1 MSLAAALAGA
11 AACASNPIK
20 PGDQALIA
28 KADAQLL
35 VGCYTCLHEAHDT
48 YARLAVAKARPLLVT
63 KLFESDLL
71 LTLRAKEL
79 ALDPTPAFAE
89 ATALAKE
96 QPASIGADHALAIVA
111 AVAPDDV
118 GTTQR
123 AMQTFYGAQQKY
135 LGSVDAD
142 LAWLH
147 DPTVGVAP
155 AANAKPVKPKKNA
168 PPIPELREP
177 VLQYLAMA
185 LDCSYPARPHPSPF
199 TRWWVGRDHSAFRT
213 PLPGAAPLVRYRA
226 GTCTNVDVQAL
237 MALHDEVPAY
247 TEIAYFL
254 ARPAVG
260 AAKDTGPGT
269 ARALLKEAYAAFPKS
284 PSVTY
289 LDGNFNQLLG
299 DCKAALGRYDETLA
313 LATDHEN
320 ALLGRTVC
328 LSFLKRNDEAIQ
340 SATHMID
347 VKADVPDAY
356 YWRAWN
362 QHFLTHLPEARAD
375 IEQAKKMTSQN
386 GDVLTLAGIIEHDQ
400 DDLPPAETDLTKARG
415 IPFGKSNCVAAW
427 YLGLV
432 RLKQERWL
440 DSGTQFEA
448 AMDCYATH
456 VAQDKDGLDRM
467 TARTDLDPD
476 FRAAQIKGFQAALE
490 EDQSQQYAA
499 AFNAANN
506 DARGGNVDRART
518 LLPIAAKDPGLA
530 DKVEQLKKIIG
541 DGSSVMGDGNRR
553 WMVGDGDRRSRYR

>member
-1 MSLAAALAGA
+1 MPLGWGSRVSLAVALAGV

-35 VGCYTCLHEAHDT
+35 VGCYTCLHDAHDT
-48 YARLAVAKARPLLVT
+48 YARLAMGKARPLLVT

-79 ALDPTPAFAE
+79 ALDPTPPFAE
-89 ATALAKE
+89 ATALVKE
-96 QPASIGADHALAIVA
+96 QPAAIGADHVLAIVA

-118 GTTQR
+118 GTAQR
-123 AMQTFYGAQQKY
+123 AMETFYGAHQTY
-135 LGSVDAD
+135 LRSVDAD

-147 DPTVGVAP
+147 DPVSTPPPAP
-155 AANAKPVKPKKNA
+155 NAKPAKVKKHA
-168 PPIPELREP
+168 PAPPELREP
-177 VLQYLAMA
+177 VRRYLAMA
-185 LDCSYPARPHPSPF
+185 LDCTFPARPHPVPF
-199 TRWWVGRDHSAFRT
+199 TRWWVGPDHSAFRT

-226 GTCTNVDVQAL
+226 GVCTNIDVEAL
-237 MALHDEVPAY
+237 TALRTEVPAY
-247 TEIAYFL
+247 AEIAYFL
-254 ARPAVG
+254 ARPAV
-260 AAKDTGPGT
+260 ANAKESGPT
-269 ARALLKEAYAAFPKS
+269 VARALLKDAYAAFPTS
-284 PSVTY
+284 PAVTY
-289 LDGNFNQLLG
+289 LDGNFNQLVG
-299 DCKAALGRYDETLA
+299 DCKAALVRYDETLV
-313 LATDHEN
+313 LATDHEH

-347 VKADVPDAY
+347 VNADPEDAY

-362 QHFLTHLPEARAD
+362 QHFLTHLTEARAD
-375 IEQAKKMTSQN
+375 IEQAKKMASQN
-386 GDVLTLAGIIEHDQ
+386 GDVLTLAGMIEHDQ
-400 DDLPPAETDLTKARG
+400 DDLPPAETDLTKARA

-448 AMDCYATH
+448 AMNCYATH

-467 TARTDLDPD
+467 GARTDLDLD

-506 DARGGNVDRART
+506 FAHGGDVDKAKT
-518 LLPIAAKDPGLA
+518 LLAIAAKDPGLA

-541 DGSSVMGDGNRR
+541 DRSSVIGYGHR
-553 WMVGDGDRRSRYR
+553 